1 MDKNI
6 IKSFAIESRRQM
18 VESVKYQASLIGI
31 TAEGINEPISKAEGM
46 ETYDY
51 GAGTF
56 SIFDEDIKKRANLV
70 KEITNKGFD
79 YVLEEVAYTWFNRII
94 AIRYLE
100 VNDYLPSRTRV
111 LSSETEG
118 KTEPDIVTDA
128 FDLDLDLDY
137 TNEDKE
143 LIFKLKDENKLDE
156 LFQFLFIKQCNK
168 LSEILPGLF
177 EKTDDFFELLL
188 KISFVD
194 EESIIFKLINF
205 IPESDFTQ
213 VEIIG
218 WMYQYYNSELK
229 DEYNNAIASK
239 PIQKD
244 QIPAVTQL
252 FTPNWIV
259 RYITDNS
266 LGRYW
271 IERNKDSKLKD
282 DLSFYFEEPLQNSEV
297 QSICEKLR
305 SEPIQIDS
313 LKFFDPCMGS
323 GHILVYAFEIFMKIY
338 IELGYIENEIPE
350 LILKNNLYGLD
361 IDRRAYQ
368 LAYFALMM
376 KSRQYD
382 RRLLNKNIVPNVY
395 PIVDS
400 NINKN
405 TLDHIKDFNHE
416 FASIIEYLND
426 IFKNGQEFG
435 SLIKIKKLNFDFIET
450 KYIELINSY
459 KTKNLS
465 DINFVDELSNNVL
478 PLIIQAKI
486 LSSKYEIVVT
496 NPPYM
501 NKYDLALKEFCKKH
515 YKDYSK
521 DLFSIFIYRN
531 FDFCKVGGYIAFM
544 TPLVWMYLKSFEKLR
559 KFIINNKFFVSLIEM
574 EYNTLWE
581 IEAHVPGCNFILGN
595 YNLESGYKGTFLKL
609 SDFTGGLNV
618 QKEKTLAALN
628 NDVDYKFF
636 KSSNT
641 FLKIPGN
648 PIAYWVDDKI
658 LNSFSLYDKLE
669 DVSILKSGR
678 STSGLNNKLFKFWF
692 EIPLP
697 SISFDS
703 SNLNEVTGDFVP
715 LNKGGSYRKWYG
727 NKEYVSR
734 IEFAKEDLDFKQS
747 VTWSDINSSYFS
759 ARLHEQGIISNNV
772 GKRAYFDDYDDLLY
786 SLGFLNTNLS
796 QYLLDMI
803 IPTLHFD
810 IGYVGK
816 LPLIENN
823 KEAVVNIVKENISIC
838 KNDWDSYEL
847 SWDFSKHPLLKYE
860 GNLNKSFNSYSEFKE
875 NQFNVLKNNEIQL
888 NKIFNNMYDV
898 DGIID
903 DEVID
908 KKVSVNLADYEA
920 DMKSFISYAVG
931 CMFGRY
937 SLDEESLVFAGGAFN
952 LNNYS
957 TFIPDD
963 DNVIP
968 VLDTEYFTDDIVGR
982 FVEFVKICFGE
993 ETLEENLDFIAG
1005 ALKKKGK
1012 TSREI
1017 IRNYFL
1023 TDFFKNHS
1031 QLYKK
1036 CPIYWQFDSGRQNA
1050 FKCLIYM
1057 HRYEPG
1063 IVARVRT
1070 DYLHKTQKAIEQNL
1084 ARCDNIIANSS
1095 NKSEV
1100 SKATKDKTKYIKQLD
1115 EIKVY
1120 DEALRHMASQNIEID
1135 LDDGVKV
1142 NYAKFQNVEVSMEGE
1157 KPKKI
1162 NLLKKI

>member
-79 YVLEEVAYTWFNRII
+79 HVLEEVAYTWFNRII

-128 FDLDLDLDY
+128 FDLDLDY

-194 EESIIFKLINF
+194 DESIIFKLINF
-205 IPESDFTQ
+205 IPERDFTQ

-239 PIQKD
+239 PILKD

-271 IERNKDSKLKD
+271 IERNKDSKLKN

-297 QSICEKLR
+297 QSICERLR
-305 SEPIQIDS
+305 SEPVQIDS

-376 KSRQYD
+376 KGRQYD

-405 TLDHIKDFNHE
+405 TLDNIKDFNHE

-450 KYIELINSY
+450 K
-459 KTKNLS
+459 
-465 DINFVDELSNNVL
+465 
-478 PLIIQAKI
+478 
-486 LSSKYEIVVT
+486 
-496 NPPYM
+496 
-501 NKYDLALKEFCKKH
+501 
-515 YKDYSK
+515 
-521 DLFSIFIYRN
+521 
-531 FDFCKVGGYIAFM
+531 
-544 TPLVWMYLKSFEKLR
+544 
-559 KFIINNKFFVSLIEM
+559 
-574 EYNTLWE
+574 
-581 IEAHVPGCNFILGN
+581 
-595 YNLESGYKGTFLKL
+595 
-609 SDFTGGLNV
+609 
-618 QKEKTLAALN
+618 
-628 NDVDYKFF
+628 
-636 KSSNT
+636 
-641 FLKIPGN
+641 
-648 PIAYWVDDKI
+648 
-658 LNSFSLYDKLE
+658 
-669 DVSILKSGR
+669 
-678 STSGLNNKLFKFWF
+678 
-692 EIPLP
+692 
-697 SISFDS
+697 
-703 SNLNEVTGDFVP
+703 
-715 LNKGGSYRKWYG
+715 
-727 NKEYVSR
+727 
-734 IEFAKEDLDFKQS
+734 
-747 VTWSDINSSYFS
+747 
-759 ARLHEQGIISNNV
+759 
-772 GKRAYFDDYDDLLY
+772 
-786 SLGFLNTNLS
+786 
-796 QYLLDMI
+796 
-803 IPTLHFD
+803 
-810 IGYVGK
+810 
-816 LPLIENN
+816 
-823 KEAVVNIVKENISIC
+823 
-838 KNDWDSYEL
+838 
-847 SWDFSKHPLLKYE
+847 
-860 GNLNKSFNSYSEFKE
+860 
-875 NQFNVLKNNEIQL
+875 
-888 NKIFNNMYDV
+888 
-898 DGIID
+898 
-903 DEVID
+903 
-908 KKVSVNLADYEA
+908 
-920 DMKSFISYAVG
+920 
-931 CMFGRY
+931 
-937 SLDEESLVFAGGAFN
+937 
-952 LNNYS
+952 
-957 TFIPDD
+957 
-963 DNVIP
+963 
-968 VLDTEYFTDDIVGR
+968 
-982 FVEFVKICFGE
+982 
-993 ETLEENLDFIAG
+993 
-1005 ALKKKGK
+1005 
-1012 TSREI
+1012 
-1017 IRNYFL
+1017 
-1023 TDFFKNHS
+1023 
-1031 QLYKK
+1031 
-1036 CPIYWQFDSGRQNA
+1036 
-1050 FKCLIYM
+1050 
-1057 HRYEPG
+1057 
-1063 IVARVRT
+1063 
-1070 DYLHKTQKAIEQNL
+1070 
-1084 ARCDNIIANSS
+1084 
-1095 NKSEV
+1095 
-1100 SKATKDKTKYIKQLD
+1100 
-1115 EIKVY
+1115 
-1120 DEALRHMASQNIEID
+1120 
-1135 LDDGVKV
+1135 
-1142 NYAKFQNVEVSMEGE
+1142 
-1157 KPKKI
+1157 
-1162 NLLKKI
+1162 

>member
-79 YVLEEVAYTWFNRII
+79 HVLEEVAYTWFNRII

-128 FDLDLDLDY
+128 FDLDLDY

-194 EESIIFKLINF
+194 DESIIFKLINF
-205 IPESDFTQ
+205 IPERDFTQ

-239 PIQKD
+239 PILKD

-271 IERNKDSKLKD
+271 IERNKDSKLKN

-297 QSICEKLR
+297 QSICERLR
-305 SEPIQIDS
+305 SEPVQIDS

-376 KSRQYD
+376 KGRQYD

-405 TLDHIKDFNHE
+405 TLDNIKDFNHE

-465 DINFVDELSNNVL
+465 DINFVDDLYNNVL

-581 IEAHVPGCNFILGN
+581 IEAHVPGCNFIFGN
-595 YNLESGYKGTFLKL
+595 YNFESGYKGTFLKL

-618 QKEKTLAALN
+618 QKEKTLAAIN

-648 PIAYWVDDKI
+648 PIAY
-658 LNSFSLYDKLE
+658 F
-669 DVSILKSGR
+669 
-678 STSGLNNKLFKFWF
+678 
-692 EIPLP
+692 
-697 SISFDS
+697 
-703 SNLNEVTGDFVP
+703 
-715 LNKGGSYRKWYG
+715 
-727 NKEYVSR
+727 
-734 IEFAKEDLDFKQS
+734 
-747 VTWSDINSSYFS
+747 NSSYFS

-772 GKRAYFDDYDDLLY
+772 GKRAYFDDYEDLLY

-816 LPLIENN
+816 LPLIESN
-823 KEAVVNIVKENISIC
+823 KEAIVNIVKENISIC

-847 SWDFSKHPLLKYE
+847 SWDFSKHPLLKN
-860 GNLNKSFNSYSEFKE
+860 GISLNKSFNLWSDFKE
-875 NQFNVLKNNEIQL
+875 NQFNVLKNNEIEL
-888 NKIFNNMYDV
+888 NKIFNKMYDV
-898 DGIID
+898 EGIID
-903 DEVID
+903 DDVID

-937 SLDEESLVFAGGAFN
+937 SLDKESLVFAGGVFN

-1023 TDFFKNHS
+1023 TDFFKNHVQTYS
-1031 QLYKK
+1031 KL
-1036 CPIYWQFDSGRQNA
+1036 PIYWQFDSGKQNA

-1057 HRYEPG
+1057 HRYESNL
-1063 IVARVRT
+1063 IARVRT

-1084 ARCDNIIANSS
+1084 VHCDKIIANSS

-1142 NYAKFQNVEVSMEGE
+1142 NYAKFQNVKVSMEGE